1 MSKPRKT
8 RKKRSPQMS
17 RGVPIAEYHRIRRRI
32 KIGELKSWEEAVES
46 GYCLEAGK
54 RGRRPKPLRVMK
66 PI

>member
-17 RGVPIAEYHRIRRRI
+17 RGIPLADYHRVRRRI
-32 KIGELKSWEEAVES
+32 ECGELKSWEEAVEL
-46 GYCLEAGK
+46 GFCYEAGK
-54 RGRRPKPLRVMK
+54 RGRRPKPLRVVK